1 MNGKISSI
9 RWVFIL
15 LLTTIMISTGV
26 ADPGGDFYAAGDYP
40 ASIAWYEQALHG
52 STGPDQ
58 VPILNN
64 IGTGYMALH
73 QQEKAFNYY
82 SRAVEI
88 DPTYDRG
95 WINLGVTQEKLG
107 RPDDA
112 LQSYDRVSAVNPE
125 IFAEAM
131 VKKGT
136 LLSSQGK
143 LTDALFAFRQGE
155 AGARGQVLVDLY
167 TGIGAIEFMQKN
179 LDAAETNF
187 QKAIDEDQQGA
198 ALAWTNLG
206 VLKISK
212 GEYTDAKHAFE
223 TAILHD
229 KAGKTNA
236 AVYLKKIQA
245 MGVA

>member
-15 LLTTIMISTGV
+15 LLTTIVISTGV
-26 ADPGGDFYAAGDYP
+26 ADPGGDFYASGDYS
-40 ASIAWYEQALHG
+40 ASIGWYEQALRG

-58 VPILNN
+58 APILNN

-73 QQEKAFNYY
+73 QQEKAFDYY
-82 SRAVEI
+82 SRAVAV

-112 LQSYDRVSAVNPE
+112 LQSYDRVSGSNPE
-125 IFAEAM
+125 IYAEAM

-136 LLSSQGK
+136 LLSVQGK
-143 LTDALFAFRQGE
+143 LADALFAFHQGE
-155 AGARGQVLVDLY
+155 TGARGQVLVDLY

-179 LDAAETNF
+179 LGAAETDF
-187 QKAIDEDQQGA
+187 QKAINEDPQGA

-212 GEYTDAKHAFE
+212 GEYADAKRAFE

-229 KAGKTNA
+229 KARKTNA